1 MGINTASLVCTDT
14 YTVLAVLCTCNTNRI
29 LRPYAEYGHTLVI
42 VVRNLST
49 IDNYKSGTEFIMTV
63 TDSLFNVNTC
73 LTG

>member
-1 MGINTASLVCTDT
+1 MGINTAHPGSTDT
-14 YTVLAVLCTCNTNRI
+14 YTVSAVLCTCNANRF

-49 IDNYKSGTEFIMTV
+49 IDNYMSGTEFVMTV